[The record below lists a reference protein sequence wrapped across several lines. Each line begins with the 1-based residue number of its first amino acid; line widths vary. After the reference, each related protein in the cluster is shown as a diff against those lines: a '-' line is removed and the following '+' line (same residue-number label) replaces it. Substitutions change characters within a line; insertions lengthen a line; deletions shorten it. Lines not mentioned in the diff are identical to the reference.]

1 MALSYAIYPNKV
13 LKKNSEI
20 FRALVKNRNTYDLD
34 GIIDQMVER
43 RAGITRGEALATLE
57 LFMSEIEFILE
68 NGGVVNTPL
77 FYAQCSISGDFKNQE
92 DRFYPSRHK
101 VKINL
106 RPGKRLKALSEN
118 IKTTKVKSNVPEP
131 LLTGFTNMGNGAKN
145 SLLTPGVMGIVQGKR
160 LQFDESDPEQGVFL
174 LMEESNRSCKVE
186 EIFKNSFSQLYIKIP
201 GDLKP
206 GSYQLQVRSNL
217 KTKTLRSGTLHAKLK
232 VG

>member
-1 MALSYAIYPNKV
+1 MSLSYAIYPNKV
-13 LKKNSEI
+13 IRKNSET
-20 FRALVKNRNTYDLD
+20 FRALIKNRNTYDLD
-34 GIIDQMVER
+34 RIIDQMVER

-68 NGGVVNTPL
+68 DGGVVNTPL

-92 DRFYPSRHK
+92 DHFYPSRHK

-106 RPGKRLKALSEN
+106 RPGKRLKAFAEN
-118 IKTTKVKSNVPEP
+118 IKTTKVKSNVPGP

-174 LMEESNRSCKVE
+174 LMDGNNHAYKVE
-186 EIFKNSFSQLYIKIP
+186 EIFKNSFSQLYIKVP
-201 GDLKP
+201 GDLMQ
-206 GSYQLQVRSNL
+206 GTYQLQVRSNL
-217 KTKTLRSGTLHAKLK
+217 KTKTLRSGTLSAKLK

>member
-1 MALSYAIYPNKV
+1 
-13 LKKNSEI
+13 
-20 FRALVKNRNTYDLD
+20 
-34 GIIDQMVER
+34 
-43 RAGITRGEALATLE
+43 
-57 LFMSEIEFILE
+57 
-68 NGGVVNTPL
+68 
-77 FYAQCSISGDFKNQE
+77 
-92 DRFYPSRHK
+92 
-101 VKINL
+101 
-106 RPGKRLKALSEN
+106 
-118 IKTTKVKSNVPEP
+118 
-131 LLTGFTNMGNGAKN
+131 LTGFTNMGNGAKN

>member
-1 MALSYAIYPNKV
+1 MSLSYAIYPNKV
-13 LKKNSEI
+13 LKKNSKI
-20 FRALVKNRNTYDLD
+20 FRALIKNRDTYDLD
-34 GIIDQMVER
+34 RIIDQMVER
-43 RAGITRGEALATLE
+43 RAGITRGEALAMLE
-57 LFMSEIEFILE
+57 LFMSEIEYILK

-106 RPGKRLKALSEN
+106 RPGKRLKALPDN
-118 IKTTKVKSNVPEP
+118 IKTNKVKSNVPAP
-131 LLTGFTNMGNGAKN
+131 LLTGYISMGNGSEN
-145 SLLTPGVMGIVQGKR
+145 SLLTPGVMGIIRGKR

-174 LMEESNRSCKVE
+174 LMEGSNHRFKVE
-186 EIFKNSFSQLYIKIP
+186 EIFKNSFSQLYIKVP

-217 KTKTLRSGTLHAKLK
+217 KTKTLRSGTLDAILK
-232 VG
+232 VV

>member
-1 MALSYAIYPNKV
+1 MSLSYAVYPNRV
-13 LKKNSEI
+13 IKKSSEV
-20 FRALVKNRNTYDLD
+20 FRALIKNRQTYDLD
-34 GIIDQMVER
+34 RIIDQMVER

-57 LFMSEIEFILE
+57 LFMSEVEFILE
-68 NGGVVNTPL
+68 NGGVINTPL

-92 DRFYPSRHK
+92 DHFYPSRHK

-106 RPGKRLKALSEN
+106 RPGKRLKAFAEN
-118 IKTTKVKSNVPEP
+118 IKTNKVKSNIPEP
-131 LLTGFTNMGNGAKN
+131 QLTGFTNMENGIRN
-145 SLLTPGVMGIVQGKR
+145 SLLTPGVMGIIQGKR
-160 LQFDESDPEQGVFL
+160 LQFDESDPKQGVFL
-174 LMEESNRSCKVE
+174 LMEGSNQRFKVE

-217 KTKTLRSGTLHAKLK
+217 RTKTLRTGTLPANLK